1 MTLGR
6 HIIQQRQKHDWRR
19 NIDESDQPSSQET
32 EPEIEELPPLTF
44 LQMLGSTFSA
54 AFGVQSQRNRE
65 RDFSRGKA
73 GHFILMGIAFT
84 AAFVITIVLVVKLV
98 LAQLT

>member
-1 MTLGR
+1 MTLGQ
-6 HIIQQRQKHDWRR
+6 HIIQQRHKNDWRQDM
-19 NIDESDQPSSQET
+19 DESEQPSSQET

-73 GHFILMGIAFT
+73 GHFILMGIGFT